1 MDRKSLKKLVIGR
14 QKALEQKRNL
24 WEQLWQEI
32 ADFVIPVR
40 EDIMGTLQAGIKQ
53 GSRIYDGTAVGA
65 AQLYADGVHSHSFSR
80 VSPWFSLQL
89 ADPKIGEMQEV
100 KEWLQDVASRL
111 YTTLAM
117 SNFYDSSWMFIYDG
131 GTIGVATMY
140 NEEDRT
146 SGKRVFETV
155 HPGEVYIEENYLGI
169 VDTLHRKRKLTAK
182 QVIEKFGEANV
193 PEDVKFQYKSNPF
206 KEAEWVHCVYP
217 REDYND
223 RSALSTKKRFAS
235 VWYHVGS
242 GHIAQE
248 SGYDEFPYAVWRF
261 MKSGNSAY
269 ARSPAILALSDIKK
283 ANLISKTMLG
293 AAQLAI
299 DPPLNIPSEMRDKLQ
314 IKPRGFNY
322 YGQDHNRIISPIN
335 TGSSNY
341 PIGTDR
347 EERVQA
353 IIEQHFK
360 TNYFLMLTQSERAKT
375 ATEALEIKG
384 ELAAVLGPMVG
395 RLNTEGSDKFIDMV
409 FQSEFKAGRLP
420 KPPDILLEMGGQP
433 IQIVYLGP
441 LAQAQ
446 KRLFM
451 TQGIR
456 SALEVVA
463 PIFEISPTSMDV
475 IDFDETVKDL
485 LAGSGFPAKDMN
497 DNTEVEKIR
506 ATRAKQLKAEAM
518 KQMMIEGAKPM
529 KDIVEADV
537 KSGGKLSK
545 ALVGNA
551 A

>member
-1 MDRKSLKKLVIGR
+1 MIGR

>member
-1 MDRKSLKKLVIGR
+1 MDRESLKKLVIGR
-14 QKALEQKRNL
+14 QKALESKRNL
-24 WEQLWQEI
+24 WEIIWQEV

-40 EDIMGTLQAGIKQ
+40 EDIMGTLQAGTKQ

-89 ADPKIGEMQEV
+89 ADTKINEIKEV
-100 KEWLQDVASRL
+100 KEWLQEIAARL
-111 YTTLAM
+111 YTSLAM

-131 GTIGVATMY
+131 GTIGIATMY
-140 NEEDRT
+140 NEEDKS
-146 SGKRVFETV
+146 SGKQVFETV

-169 VDTLHRKRKLTAK
+169 VDTLHRKRKLTSRQA
-182 QVIEKFGEANV
+182 VEKFGESNV
-193 PEDVKFQYKSNPF
+193 PESTKSLYKQDPF
-206 KEAEWVHCVYP
+206 KEEEWVHCVYP
-217 REDYND
+217 REDYDD
-223 RSALSTKKRFAS
+223 RSALNTKKKFAS

-283 ANLISKTMLG
+283 ANLIAKTMLG
-293 AAQLAI
+293 AAQMAV

-335 TGSSNY
+335 TGINY
-341 PIGTDR
+341 PVGTDR

-409 FQSEFKAGRLP
+409 FQSEFRAGRLP

-463 PIFEISPTSMDV
+463 PIFEISPTSMDN
-475 IDFDETVKDL
+475 INFDETVKDL
-485 LAGSGFPAKDMN
+485 LAGSGFPAKNMN
-497 DNTEVEKIR
+497 DDTEIEEIR
-506 ATRAKQLKAEAM
+506 TLRAKQQQAEAM

-537 KSGGKLSK
+537 ASGGKLSK

>member
-1 MDRKSLKKLVIGR
+1 MADRESLKKLVMGR
-14 QKALEQKRNL
+14 QAALESKRNL
-24 WEQLWQEI
+24 WETIWQEV

-40 EDIMGTLQAGIKQ
+40 EDIMGTLQAGTKQ

-89 ADPKIGEMQEV
+89 ADTKINEMQEV

-111 YTTLAM
+111 YTALAM

-131 GTIGVATMY
+131 GTIGMATMY
-140 NEEDRT
+140 NEEEKT
-146 SGKRVFETV
+146 SGKQVFETV

-182 QVIEKFGEANV
+182 QAVEKFEELNV
-193 PEDVKFQYKSNPF
+193 PQCTKDTYKQNPF
-206 KEAEWVHCVYP
+206 KEEEWVHCVYP
-217 REDYND
+217 REDYD
-223 RSALSTKKRFAS
+223 ERSALNTKKKFAS

-248 SGYDEFPYAVWRF
+248 SGYDEFPYAVWRY

-269 ARSPAILALSDIKK
+269 ARSPAIMALSDIKK
-283 ANLISKTMLG
+283 ANLIAKTMLG
-293 AAQLAI
+293 AAQASV
-299 DPPLNIPSEMRDKLQ
+299 DSPWNIPSEMMGKLQ
-314 IKPRGFNY
+314 LKPGGHNY
-322 YGQDHNRIISPIN
+322 YGPDHNRIISRIN
-335 TGSSNY
+335 QNINY
-341 PIGTDR
+341 PIGVDR
-347 EERVQA
+347 EERIQQ

-375 ATEALEIKG
+375 AKEALEIKG
-384 ELAAVLGPMVG
+384 ELDAVLGPMVG

-409 FQSEFKAGRLP
+409 FQAEFKAGRLP
-420 KPPDILLEMGGQP
+420 KPPDVLLDMGGQP

-463 PIFEISPTSMDV
+463 PVFAMVPTTMDIV
-475 IDFDETVKDL
+475 NWDEAGKDL

-497 DNTEVEKIR
+497 DDTEIDKIR
-506 ATRAKQLKAEAM
+506 GERAKQQQAEAM
-518 KQMMIEGAKPM
+518 KQMMVEGAPAIR
-529 KDIVEADV
+529 DLAEADA
-537 KSGGKLSK
+537 KTGGKLSK

>member
-1 MDRKSLKKLVIGR
+1 MADRESLKKLVMGR
-14 QKALEQKRNL
+14 QAALESKRNL
-24 WEQLWQEI
+24 WETIWQEV

-40 EDIMGTLQAGIKQ
+40 EDIMGTLQAGTKQ

-89 ADPKIGEMQEV
+89 ADTKINEMQEV

-111 YTTLAM
+111 YTALAM

-131 GTIGVATMY
+131 GTIGMATMY
-140 NEEDRT
+140 NEEEKT
-146 SGKRVFETV
+146 SGKQVFETV

-182 QVIEKFGEANV
+182 QAVEKFEELNV
-193 PEDVKFQYKSNPF
+193 PQCTKDTYKQNPF
-206 KEAEWVHCVYP
+206 KEEEWVHCVYP
-217 REDYND
+217 REDYD
-223 RSALSTKKRFAS
+223 ERSALNTKKKFAS

-248 SGYDEFPYAVWRF
+248 SGYDEFPYAVWRY

-269 ARSPAILALSDIKK
+269 ARSPAIMALSDIKK
-283 ANLISKTMLG
+283 ANLIAKTMLG
-293 AAQLAI
+293 AAQASV
-299 DPPLNIPSEMRDKLQ
+299 DSPWNIPSEMMGKLQ
-314 IKPRGFNY
+314 LKPGGHNY
-322 YGQDHNRIISPIN
+322 YGPDHNRIISRIN
-335 TGSSNY
+335 QNINY
-341 PIGTDR
+341 PIGVDR
-347 EERVQA
+347 EERIQQ

-409 FQSEFKAGRLP
+409 FQAEFKAGRLP
-420 KPPDILLEMGGQP
+420 KPPDVLLDMGGQP

-463 PIFEISPTSMDV
+463 PVFAMVPTTMDIV
-475 IDFDETVKDL
+475 NWDEAGKDL

-497 DNTEVEKIR
+497 DDTEIDKIR
-506 ATRAKQLKAEAM
+506 GERAKQQQAEAM
-518 KQMMIEGAKPM
+518 KQMMVEGAPAIR
-529 KDIVEADV
+529 DLAEADA
-537 KSGGKLSK
+537 KTGGKLSK

>member
-1 MDRKSLKKLVIGR
+1 MDRESLKKLVIGR
-14 QKALEQKRNL
+14 QKALESKRNL
-24 WEQLWQEI
+24 WEIIWQEV

-40 EDIMGTLQAGIKQ
+40 EDIMGTLQAGTKQ

-100 KEWLQDVASRL
+100 MEWLQDVASRL
-111 YTTLAM
+111 YTALAM

-131 GTIGVATMY
+131 GTIGIATMY
-140 NEEDRT
+140 NEEDKS
-146 SGKRVFETV
+146 SGKQVFETV

-169 VDTLHRKRKLTAK
+169 VDTLHRKRKLTSRQA
-182 QVIEKFGEANV
+182 VEKFGESNV
-193 PEDVKFQYKSNPF
+193 PESTKSLYKQDPF
-206 KEAEWVHCVYP
+206 KEEEWVHCVYP
-217 REDYND
+217 REDYDD
-223 RSALSTKKRFAS
+223 RSALNTKKKFAS

-283 ANLISKTMLG
+283 ANLIAKTMLG
-293 AAQLAI
+293 AAQMAV

-335 TGSSNY
+335 TGINY
-341 PIGTDR
+341 PVGTDR

-409 FQSEFKAGRLP
+409 FQSEFRAGRLP

-463 PIFEISPTSMDV
+463 PIFEISPTSMDN
-475 IDFDETVKDL
+475 INFDETVKDL
-485 LAGSGFPAKDMN
+485 LAGSGFPAKNMN
-497 DNTEVEKIR
+497 DDTEIEEIR
-506 ATRAKQLKAEAM
+506 TLRAKQQQAEAM

-537 KSGGKLSK
+537 ASGGKLSK

>member
-1 MDRKSLKKLVIGR
+1 MDREALKKLVIGR
-14 QKALEQKRNL
+14 QKALESKRNL
-24 WEQLWQEI
+24 WEAIWQEV

-40 EDIMGTLQAGIKQ
+40 EDIMGTLQAGTKQ

-89 ADPKIGEMQEV
+89 ADTKINEMQEV
-100 KEWLQDVASRL
+100 KGWLQDVASRL
-111 YTTLAM
+111 YTALAM

-140 NEEDRT
+140 NEEDKA
-146 SGKRVFETV
+146 SGKQVFETI

-182 QVIEKFGEANV
+182 QAIEKFGEENV
-193 PEDVKFQYKSNPF
+193 PQCTKDMYKQNPF
-206 KEAEWVHCVYP
+206 KEEEWVHCVYP
-217 REDYND
+217 REDYDD
-223 RSALSTKKRFAS
+223 RSALSSKKRFAS

-242 GHIAQE
+242 GYIAQE

-261 MKSGNSAY
+261 MKSRNSAY
-269 ARSPAILALSDIKK
+269 ARSPAIMALSDIKK
-283 ANLISKTMLG
+283 ANLIAKTMLG
-293 AAQLAI
+293 AAQASV
-299 DPPLNIPSEMRDKLQ
+299 DSPWNIPSEMMGKLQ
-314 IKPRGFNY
+314 LKPGGLNP
-322 YGQDHNRIISPIN
+322 YGPDHNRIISRVNQNI
-335 TGSSNY
+335 NY

-347 EERVQA
+347 EERVQGFV
-353 IIEQHFK
+353 EKHFK
-360 TNYFLMLTQSERAKT
+360 TNYFLMLSQSERAKT

-409 FQSEFKAGRLP
+409 FQAEFKAGRLP
-420 KPPDILLEMGGQP
+420 KPPDVLLEMGGQP

-463 PIFEISPTSMDV
+463 PIFSMVPSSMDN
-475 IDFDETVKDL
+475 INFDETVKDL

-497 DNTEVEKIR
+497 DDTEVATIR
-506 ATRAKQLKAEAM
+506 TDRAKQQQAETM
-518 KQMMIEGAKPM
+518 KQMMVDGAPAM
-529 KDIVEADV
+529 RDLAEADA
-537 KSGGKLSK
+537 KTGGKLSK